1 MPFAAITYR
10 VKPGFEDEIAEI
22 FAKFQRVDTPVM
34 HDGAGE
40 QAGRLLGTAV
50 FIKDDVMVRVI
61 HYEGDFRAVA
71 AHMGRQT
78 GVHLIEDQLA
88 PYLAGQ
94 RDTSTTEGFA
104 AYFRDAVMR
113 CISQLSVDTHPV
125 NS

>member
-1 MPFAAITYR
+1 
-10 VKPGFEDEIAEI
+10 
-22 FAKFQRVDTPVM
+22 
-34 HDGAGE
+34 
-40 QAGRLLGTAV
+40 
-50 FIKDDVMVRVI
+50 
-61 HYEGDFRAVA
+61 
-71 AHMGRQT
+71 MGRQT